1 MYFVSHAYRPFRRK
15 TAQIRQKSK
24 LARSL
29 QLIGHGRNDRHH
41 ILQGV
46 KIMTVTKFQNVAVS
60 LVAALVVASLF
71 VGAAVAPV
79 VSLA

>member
-1 MYFVSHAYRPFRRK
+1 
-15 TAQIRQKSK
+15 
-24 LARSL
+24 
-29 QLIGHGRNDRHH
+29 
-41 ILQGV
+41 
-46 KIMTVTKFQNVAVS
+46 MTIAKFQNVTVS

>member
-1 MYFVSHAYRPFRRK
+1 
-15 TAQIRQKSK
+15 
-24 LARSL
+24 
-29 QLIGHGRNDRHH
+29 
-41 ILQGV
+41 
-46 KIMTVTKFQNVAVS
+46 MTIAKFQNVAVS